1 MIDKGAIVKSFPTV
15 ALCDMSEVSY
25 DVKPQHLVFDYI
37 SPPPVRDRL
46 DNALRGETI

>member
-15 ALCDMSEVSY
+15 ALCDTSEVSY

-37 SPPPVRDRL
+37 SLPPVRDCV
-46 DNALRGETI
+46 DNVLRGENL